1 MDRLTCN
8 LRNVKRPI
16 RGLFV
21 GKTIVRDELGVEIP
35 LRIYSRIKRDCNVF
49 AVIDGKEYIIPTE
62 TEFKKLLLK
71 ADNNKAR
78 GLTKPIM
85 YVADSKEEREIL
97 NVTEEPVSSIPHVY
111 SAPNGVCLPHLMTE
125 DENGTLVDTGIPV
138 EESDG
143 VITTASAE
151 VPVEVTEE
159 EPEAVEEDNNV
170 EESTEET
177 TANHQQNNRN
187 RKNKNRR

>member
-62 TEFKKLLLK
+62 AEFKKLLLK
-71 ADNNKAR
+71 ANNADVAKDE
-78 GLTKPIM
+78 TKETVP
-85 YVADSKEEREIL
+85 
-97 NVTEEPVSSIPHVY
+97 TEPHIY
-111 SAPNGVCLPHLMTE
+111 STENNVCLPHLMTE

-143 VITTASAE
+143 VITTASVE
-151 VPVEVTEE
+151 VPEEVVEE
-159 EPEAVEEDNNV
+159 EPEAVEEETNL

-177 TANHQQNNRN
+177 ATNHQQNSRN

>member
-8 LRNVKRPI
+8 LRNIKRPI

-62 TEFKKLLLK
+62 AEFKKLLLK
-71 ADNNKAR
+71 ADTKEGR

-143 VITTASAE
+143 VITEASVDVPEE
-151 VPVEVTEE
+151 VEGHEVVEE
-159 EPEAVEEDNNV
+159 ETNV

-177 TANHQQNNRN
+177 ATNHQQNSRN

>member
-62 TEFKKLLLK
+62 AEFKKLLLK
-71 ADNNKAR
+71 
-78 GLTKPIM
+78 
-85 YVADSKEEREIL
+85 ADSKEEREIL

-111 SAPNGVCLPHLMTE
+111 SAPNGVCLPHLMAKDE
-125 DENGTLVDTGIPV
+125 DGTLVDTGIPV

-143 VITTASAE
+143 VITTASVE
-151 VPVEVTEE
+151 VPEEVVEE
-159 EPEAVEEDNNV
+159 EPEAVEE
-170 EESTEET
+170 ET
-177 TANHQQNNRN
+177 ATNHQQNSRN

>member
-62 TEFKKLLLK
+62 AEFKKLLLK
-71 ADNNKAR
+71 ANSADVAKDETKETVPTEPHIYSTENN
-78 GLTKPIM
+78 
-85 YVADSKEEREIL
+85 
-97 NVTEEPVSSIPHVY
+97 
-111 SAPNGVCLPHLMTE
+111 VCLPHLMTE

-143 VITTASAE
+143 VITTASVE
-151 VPVEVTEE
+151 VPEEVVEE
-159 EPEAVEEDNNV
+159 EPEAVEEETNV

-177 TANHQQNNRN
+177 ATNHQQNSRN

>member
-62 TEFKKLLLK
+62 AEFKKLLLR
-71 ADNNKAR
+71 ADNPLKN
-78 GLTKPIM
+78 
-85 YVADSKEEREIL
+85 EIKQ
-97 NVTEEPVSSIPHVY
+97 VVPTEPHIY
-111 SAPNGVCLPHLMTE
+111 STENNVCLPHLMTE
-125 DENGTLVDTGIPV
+125 NENGTLVDTGIPV

-159 EPEAVEEDNNV
+159 EPETVEEENNV
-170 EESTEET
+170 EESAEEVEET
-177 TANHQQNNRN
+177 DTKPQQYNKNN

>member
-1 MDRLTCN
+1 MNRLTCN
-8 LRNVKRPI
+8 LRNIKRPI

-62 TEFKKLLLK
+62 AEFKKLLLK
-71 ADNNKAR
+71 ADTKKAR

-85 YVADSKEEREIL
+85 YVADSKEERETL
-97 NVTEEPVSSIPHVY
+97 NVTEEPVSSIPHVI
-111 SAPNGVCLPHLMTE
+111 VE
-125 DENGTLVDTGIPV
+125 DENANLT
-138 EESDG
+138 EESDNA
-143 VITTASAE
+143 ITEASAE
-151 VPVEVTEE
+151 VPEEVVEE
-159 EPEAVEEDNNV
+159 EHEAVEEEANV

-177 TANHQQNNRN
+177 TANHQQNSRN

>member
-1 MDRLTCN
+1 MNRLTCN

-62 TEFKKLLLK
+62 AEFKKLLLK
-71 ADNNKAR
+71 ANNANVAEDE
-78 GLTKPIM
+78 TKETVP
-85 YVADSKEEREIL
+85 
-97 NVTEEPVSSIPHVY
+97 TEPHIY
-111 SAPNGVCLPHLMTE
+111 STENNVCLPHLMTKDE
-125 DENGTLVDTGIPV
+125 DGTLVDTSIPV
-138 EESDG
+138 EESDNA
-143 VITTASAE
+143 ITEASVE
-151 VPVEVTEE
+151 VPEEVVEE
-159 EPEAVEEDNNV
+159 EPEAVEEETNV

-177 TANHQQNNRN
+177 AANHQQNSRN

>member
-62 TEFKKLLLK
+62 AEFKKLLLK
-71 ADNNKAR
+71 
-78 GLTKPIM
+78 
-85 YVADSKEEREIL
+85 ADSKEEREIL

-159 EPEAVEEDNNV
+159 EHEAVEEETNV

-177 TANHQQNNRN
+177 ATNHQQNNRN

>member
-62 TEFKKLLLK
+62 AEFKKLLLK
-71 ADNNKAR
+71 
-78 GLTKPIM
+78 
-85 YVADSKEEREIL
+85 ADSKEEREIL

-111 SAPNGVCLPHLMTE
+111 SAPNGVCLPHLMTKDE
-125 DENGTLVDTGIPV
+125 DDTLVDTGIPV

-143 VITTASAE
+143 VITTASVE
-151 VPVEVTEE
+151 VPEEVVEE
-159 EPEAVEEDNNV
+159 EPEAVEEETNV

-177 TANHQQNNRN
+177 ATNHQQNSRN

>member
-1 MDRLTCN
+1 
-8 LRNVKRPI
+8 
-16 RGLFV
+16 
-21 GKTIVRDELGVEIP
+21 
-35 LRIYSRIKRDCNVF
+35 
-49 AVIDGKEYIIPTE
+49 
-62 TEFKKLLLK
+62 
-71 ADNNKAR
+71 
-78 GLTKPIM
+78 M

-143 VITTASAE
+143 VITTASTE
-151 VPVEVTEE
+151 VPVEVAE
-159 EPEAVEEDNNV
+159 

-177 TANHQQNNRN
+177 TTNHQQNSRN

>member
-62 TEFKKLLLK
+62 AEFKKLLLK
-71 ADNNKAR
+71 
-78 GLTKPIM
+78 
-85 YVADSKEEREIL
+85 ADSKEEREIL

-138 EESDG
+138 EKSDG
-143 VITTASAE
+143 VITTASVE
-151 VPVEVTEE
+151 VPEEEVE
-159 EPEAVEEDNNV
+159 EPEVEEEEETNV

-177 TANHQQNNRN
+177 ATNHQQNSRN

>member
-62 TEFKKLLLK
+62 AEFKKL
-71 ADNNKAR
+71 
-78 GLTKPIM
+78 
-85 YVADSKEEREIL
+85 
-97 NVTEEPVSSIPHVY
+97 
-111 SAPNGVCLPHLMTE
+111 
-125 DENGTLVDTGIPV
+125 
-138 EESDG
+138 
-143 VITTASAE
+143 E
-151 VPVEVTEE
+151 VLQ
-159 EPEAVEEDNNV
+159 
-170 EESTEET
+170 S
-177 TANHQQNNRN
+177 QSCM
-187 RKNKNRR
+187 

>member
-62 TEFKKLLLK
+62 AEFKKLLLK
-71 ADNNKAR
+71 ANNADVAKDE
-78 GLTKPIM
+78 TKETVP
-85 YVADSKEEREIL
+85 
-97 NVTEEPVSSIPHVY
+97 TEPHIC
-111 SAPNGVCLPHLMTE
+111 STENNVCLPHLMTKDE
-125 DENGTLVDTGIPV
+125 DGTLIDTGIPV

-143 VITTASAE
+143 VITTASVE
-151 VPVEVTEE
+151 VPEEVVEE
-159 EPEAVEEDNNV
+159 EPEAVEEETNV

-177 TANHQQNNRN
+177 TTNHQQNSRN

>member
-62 TEFKKLLLK
+62 AEFKKLLLK
-71 ADNNKAR
+71 A
-78 GLTKPIM
+78 G
-85 YVADSKEEREIL
+85 SKEEREIL

-111 SAPNGVCLPHLMTE
+111 SAPNGVCLPHLMTKDE
-125 DENGTLVDTGIPV
+125 DGTLVDTGIPV
-138 EESDG
+138 EESDS
-143 VITTASAE
+143 VITTASVE
-151 VPVEVTEE
+151 VPEEVVE
-159 EPEAVEEDNNV
+159 EPETVEEETNV

-177 TANHQQNNRN
+177 ATNHQQNSRN

>member
-21 GKTIVRDELGVEIP
+21 GKTIVRDELGIEIP

-62 TEFKKLLLK
+62 AEFKKLLLK
-71 ADNNKAR
+71 
-78 GLTKPIM
+78 
-85 YVADSKEEREIL
+85 ADSKEEREIL

-138 EESDG
+138 EESDV
-143 VITTASAE
+143 VITTASVE
-151 VPVEVTEE
+151 VPEEEVE
-159 EPEAVEEDNNV
+159 EPEVVEEETNV

-177 TANHQQNNRN
+177 ATNHQQNSRN

>member
-1 MDRLTCN
+1 MNRLTCN
-8 LRNVKRPI
+8 LRNIKRPI

-62 TEFKKLLLK
+62 AEFKKLLLK
-71 ADNNKAR
+71 ADTKKAR

-85 YVADSKEEREIL
+85 YVADSKEERETL
-97 NVTEEPVSSIPHVY
+97 NLTEEPVSSIPHVY

-138 EESDG
+138 EESDNA
-143 VITTASAE
+143 ITEASVE
-151 VPVEVTEE
+151 VPEEVVE
-159 EPEAVEEDNNV
+159 EPEAVEEETNV

-177 TANHQQNNRN
+177 TTNHQQNSRN